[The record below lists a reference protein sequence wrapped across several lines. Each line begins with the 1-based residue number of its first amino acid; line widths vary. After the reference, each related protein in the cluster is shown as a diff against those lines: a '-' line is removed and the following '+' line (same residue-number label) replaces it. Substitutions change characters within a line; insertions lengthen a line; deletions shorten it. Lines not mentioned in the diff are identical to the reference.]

1 MINVPLATRLTEP
14 NTAGINTVKLD
25 MSVEPHGAMRLSEN
39 SGPAAITS
47 MGSARVTIAIVT
59 YCSRPELPDCLDSI
73 LASGVPSRI
82 VVIDNG
88 SNDGTLGL
96 AEEYAARYPN
106 IVAIASGGNIGLA
119 AGNNLVLPHIQG
131 DYVLILNPDTV
142 LEPHALATLVRAM
155 DDDPK
160 IGAIG
165 PKCVYED
172 GTPHTSYHYG
182 WGLLHLIIWR
192 VFPYSITRKMYDRY
206 ARYREAEVSFVS
218 GACLMARSAVFR
230 QIGGYDPAYF
240 LTVEDAADLC
250 ERIRGRGYKV
260 VFTPRAEIKHLCG
273 RSGEHVPYL
282 TTLEG
287 YKGDI
292 YHFLKHGGK
301 WRGSLAF
308 SIIVVACLLKLTVTS
323 LKLVIRRRSIDR
335 QNLQVYWQILPRL
348 ISHGPKIAY
357 STER

>member
-1 MINVPLATRLTEP
+1 LAMSLEEQDATQSSASSG
-14 NTAGINTVKLD
+14 TAAD
-25 MSVEPHGAMRLSEN
+25 ASMS
-39 SGPAAITS
+39 
-47 MGSARVTIAIVT
+47 SARVTIAIVT

-82 VVIDNG
+82 VVIDNA

-96 AEEYAARYPN
+96 AEDYAARNSN
-106 IVAIASGGNIGLA
+106 IIALASGGNIGLA
-119 AGNNLVLPHIQG
+119 AGNNLVMPHIRG

-142 LEPHALATLVRAM
+142 LEPHALATLVSAM

-192 VFPYSITRKMYDRY
+192 VFPYSVIRKLYDRY
-206 ARYREAEVSFVS
+206 ARYREAEVGFVS
-218 GACLMARSAVFR
+218 GACLMTRSNVFR
-230 QIGGYDPAYF
+230 EIGGYDPAYF

-250 ERIRGRGYKV
+250 ERIRRRGYKV

-301 WRGSLAF
+301 WRGSVAF
-308 SIIVVACLLKLTVTS
+308 AIIVLACLLKLAVTL
-323 LKLVIRRRSIDR
+323 LKVVVRRRPIDR
-335 QNLQVYWQILPRL
+335 QNLQVYWQILPKL
-348 ISHGPKIAY
+348 ISDGPKIAY

>member
-1 MINVPLATRLTEP
+1 MSLEEHLAMQP
-14 NTAGINTVKLD
+14 SDGHA
-25 MSVEPHGAMRLSEN
+25 
-39 SGPAAITS
+39 PAADPATNRT
-47 MGSARVTIAIVT
+47 RVTIAIVT
-59 YCSRPELPDCLDSI
+59 YCSSPELPDCLDSI

-82 VVIDNG
+82 VIIDNG
-88 SNDGTLGL
+88 SDDSTLDV
-96 AEEYAARYPN
+96 AFAYAQRHAN
-106 IVAIASGGNIGLA
+106 IIAFSSGGNIGLA

-142 LEPHALATLVRAM
+142 LAPHALATFVEFL
-155 DDDPK
+155 DHNPK
-160 IGAIG
+160 VGAIG
-165 PKCVYED
+165 PKCLYED

-192 VFPYSITRKMYDRY
+192 VLPYSITRRMYDRY
-206 ARYREAEVSFVS
+206 ARYREAEVAFVS
-218 GACLMARSAVFR
+218 GACLMARAEVFR

-250 ERIRGRGYKV
+250 MRIRMRGFKV
-260 VFTPRAEIKHLCG
+260 VFTPRATITHLCG

-292 YHFLKHGGK
+292 YHFLKHRGK
-301 WRGSLAF
+301 LRGMLAF
-308 SIIVVACLLKLTVTS
+308 GIILFACMLKLAVTF
-323 LKLVIRRRSIDR
+323 LKVTLRRRPIDR
-335 QNLQVYWQILPRL
+335 QNLQVYWRILPKL
-348 ISHGPKIAY
+348 LSHGPKIAY